1 MPEEQ
6 TIQEELIARFPF
18 LKDKVRIA
26 RARRLFV
33 EVPSQNITEVFEH
46 AVKQMKFVVLCTITG
61 LDLGAELGVIY
72 HVARENGIVLNL
84 KTSVPKEN
92 PVIRTV
98 TGHFPAA
105 ELYEREMV
113 DLLGMQVKG
122 LQEGKRYPLPDDW
135 PANQYPLRKDW
146 KQEGARVSPGEPTP
160 AEEGKV

>member
-6 TIQEELIARFPF
+6 TVQEELIARFPF
-18 LKDKVRIA
+18 LKDKVRVQ
-26 RARRLFV
+26 RARRIFV
-33 EVPSQNITEVFEH
+33 DVPSQNISQVFDH
-46 AVKQMKFVVLCTITG
+46 AVKQMRFVVLCTITG
-61 LDLGAELGVIY
+61 LDLGADLGVIY

-92 PVIRTV
+92 PVIQTV

-113 DLLGMQVKG
+113 DLLGVQVRE
-122 LQEGKRYPLPDDW
+122 LPEGKRYPLPDGW

-146 KQEGARVSPGEPTP
+146 KQEGAQPTEAGKPPATEGE
-160 AEEGKV
+160 V